1 MDFGFQGGGG
11 SGSIPSTI
19 NYGLF
24 TQIADSIPVENTIL
38 EKTLVGSG
46 LGTLSVPENTF
57 QIGDTFQLKICG
69 IINSRNNQAF
79 TIRLHANGLDIAT
92 TGIITLGTCTTRIWE
107 LLADFTIRQIGSS
120 GVAELLT
127 NGQFSYQKNASVT
140 YEGVI
145 FQNLNNTNFDTTIF
159 NSLDI
164 VCQWGLADPLNK
176 ISSSQLILN
185 KVF

>member
-1 MDFGFQGGGG
+1 MDFGFQGGVS
-11 SGSIPSTI
+11 SGSIPSTT

-24 TQIADSIPVENTIL
+24 TQIKDSIPVGNSIIES
-38 EKTLVGSG
+38 TLVGAG
-46 LGTLSVPENTF
+46 LGTLSVPEKTF

-69 IINSRNNQAF
+69 MINSRNNQDF

-92 TGIITLGTCTTRIWE
+92 TGIILLSTCTNRIWE
-107 LLADFTIRQIGSS
+107 LLANFTIRKIGNS
-120 GVAELLT
+120 GVAQLLT

-145 FQNLNNTNFDTTIF
+145 FQNLNNTTFDTTIL
-159 NSLDI
+159 NTLDI
-164 VCQWGLADPLNK
+164 VCQWGFADPLNK